1 LKKNLKKQMKQDELV
16 SGFERLSALTVT
28 HADEVKI
35 GAVIVLVLAVGGFA
49 LQHFRSQRERD
60 SNAALALALQTF
72 RAPVAGENSAEPPEP
87 GVPSFPTAADKY
99 RKALV
104 DLQGVQQ
111 RYASLP
117 AATRARYYVAL
128 SMIELEQNEEAEK
141 ILKEIATQRE
151 GLEPSLAKLALA
163 DLQHRMGQTDR
174 AAESYKH
181 IAEDNAFVLPRDHAL
196 LSLAKLYEQARRPSE
211 AQATY
216 RELIEKHPTSA
227 YVSEARR
234 RVEYLQARG

>member
-1 LKKNLKKQMKQDELV
+1 LKKNFKKQMKQDELV
-16 SGFERLSALTVT
+16 TGFERLRLLSVT

-35 GAVIVLVLAVGGFA
+35 GAVVVLVLAVGGFA

-60 SNAALALALQTF
+60 SNAALSVALQTF
-72 RAPVAGENSAEPPEP
+72 RAPVAGENSAEPPEA
-87 GVPSFPTAADKY
+87 GAPSFPNAADKY

-111 RYASLP
+111 RYASTP

-128 SMIELEQNEEAEK
+128 SMIELEQNEDAEK

-163 DLQHRMGQTDR
+163 DLQRRMGQTDR
-174 AAESYKH
+174 AADSYKQ
-181 IAEDNAFVLPRDHAL
+181 IGEDNAFVLPRDHAL
-196 LSLAKLYEQARRPSE
+196 LSLAKLYEEARRPSD

-216 RELIEKHPTSA
+216 RQLIDKYPASA